1 MTTPPLGPSGS
12 PSPNDLPFGGRVGDQ
27 LRSQEGPGGGS
38 GSGAGGGRSADRPGT
53 TGAAPAAARA
63 ATAGRR
69 TAAPPTGARPS
80 GAPRVVWGRTRTSRA
95 C

>member
-38 GSGAGGGRSADRPGT
+38 GSITRLPPSE
-53 TGAAPAAARA
+53 PA
-63 ATAGRR
+63 
-69 TAAPPTGARPS
+69 S
-80 GAPRVVWGRTRTSRA
+80 GASVTSERPAQPRPPARRA
-95 C
+95 DNQQA